1 MRINPPR
8 EDHRIE
14 VTVVPMVNV
23 VFLLLIFFMLVGRIA
38 PGDELQASPPL
49 SLSSQM
55 QSNEPVRI
63 IITADGQIGIEKDK
77 LKAANL
83 NQVITEMLQEN
94 PERSFQLKADARLE
108 ANRLI
113 HIMEILRQAGV
124 RELTLLT
131 ERVS

>member
-1 MRINPPR
+1 MRINPPS
-8 EDHRIE
+8 EDHRVE

-38 PGDELQASPPL
+38 PSEELEVSPPL
-49 SLSSQM
+49 SLSGQM
-55 QSNEPVRI
+55 LNGEPVRI
-63 IITADGQIGIEKDK
+63 IVAKDGQIAIEKDK
-77 LKAANL
+77 LEASDL
-83 NQVITEMLQEN
+83 SQVMAEMLQQN
-94 PERSFQLKADARLE
+94 PERSFQLKADAGLE

-131 ERVS
+131 ERAS